1 MFRFRRAGFFPA
13 QPPLSL
19 LTHIHPLSSFP
30 SATAAHTVVALS
42 RPSCLASHA
51 CPPTPRHAR
60 TDNRP
65 LSPPRAALRP
75 QGTPPLSTPGDRH
88 QQPGNTGRQSIMH
101 MHTVGGRSLLV
112 RNITQ
117 TCCVPRFIGNGSRR
131 RSRAA
136 EIAPNSGYPV
146 ARDLSRAF
154 VFYDS
159 CRETHPLQAKTGIQ
173 YRRFYSKPP
182 QQMGRVVG
190 GALNS

>member
-65 LSPPRAALRP
+65 LAPPRAALRP

-117 TCCVPRFIGNGSRR
+117 TCWVPRFIGNGSRR

-154 VFYDS
+154 VF
-159 CRETHPLQAKTGIQ
+159 
-173 YRRFYSKPP
+173 
-182 QQMGRVVG
+182 
-190 GALNS
+190 